1 MVTAFLEEFPFA
13 NLAPRKPYPLTTVEL
28 QKAASRILKLTP
40 KKILDVSCR
49 IGIVLLQDH
58 R

>member
-1 MVTAFLEEFPFA
+1 MVTTFFEEFVFA

-49 IGIVLLQDH
+49 IVLLQD
-58 R
+58 RR